1 MFGLHASDTLLK
13 GNGYQSSYLIPSLL
27 PQAYIR
33 LKIDADL
40 RSVFT
45 WNTKQVFAY
54 AKTQFETD
62 RNQRNEMVVW
72 SSIVTDKVGVGL
84 WCVHCLLSLCTDI

>member
-1 MFGLHASDTLLK
+1 MAINHHTV
-13 GNGYQSSYLIPSLL
+13 YPSLL